1 VAYQAEYIW
10 LDGTEPTA
18 LLRNKTKVLDDGVT
32 TPPIWGFDGSS
43 TNQATGDKSDCVLKP
58 VFTCPDPL
66 RGGRNILVMCEVLL
80 ASNMRPHPTNTR
92 SAAAAVAKKY
102 ADDDMW
108 FGLEQEYTMLREDGT
123 PLGFPEGGGFP
134 GPQGPYYC
142 GVGTGRIVGREIVE
156 EHTQACIDA
165 GLKISGTNSEVMPG
179 QWEFQI
185 GPAGVTE
192 VGDHMYVARWLL
204 HRIAEDYDVVIS
216 FAAKPQQGDWNG
228 AGCHTNFS
236 TVAMRE
242 SYSAITAA
250 CEAIGKNFLQL
261 VNNYGDGI
269 QSRLTGAHETAPWN
283 KFSYGVSDRGASIRI
298 PWQVE
303 KDGKGYA
310 EDRRPNANCDPY
322 TVARLI
328 TETVCGAA
336 AGKPSSNGRATKQAV
351 TKKAVAK
358 K

>member
-18 LLRNKTKVLDDGVT
+18 ALRNKTKVMADSDT

-58 VFTCPDPL
+58 VFTCPDPI

-80 ASNMRPHPTNTR
+80 ASNMKPHDTNTR
-92 SAAAAVAKKY
+92 SIAARAEKKY
-102 ADDDMW
+102 ADQDMW
-108 FGLEQEYTMLREDGT
+108 FGLEQEYTMLRPDGA
-123 PLGFPEGGGFP
+123 PLGFPVGGGFP

-142 GVGTGRIVGREIVE
+142 GVGTGRVVGRDIVE

-165 GLKISGTNSEVMPG
+165 GLSISGTNAEVMPG
-179 QWEFQI
+179 QWEYQI
-185 GPAGVTE
+185 GPLGPTA
-192 VGDHMYVARWLL
+192 VGDQMYVARWLL

-216 FAAKPQQGDWNG
+216 FDAKPMKGDWNG

-236 TVAMRE
+236 TIAMRE
-242 SYSAITAA
+242 GYDAVIAA
-250 CEAIGKNFLQL
+250 CEAIGKNYMAL
-261 VNNYGDGI
+261 VQNYGHGI
-269 QSRLTGAHETAPWN
+269 QERLTGQHETAPWN
-283 KFSYGVSDRGASIRI
+283 KFSYGVSDRGSSIRI

-303 KDGKGYA
+303 KEGKGYA

-322 TVARLI
+322 TVAGMI

-336 AGKPSSNGRATKQAV
+336 APKAA
-351 TKKAVAK
+351 KKAAAK